1 MTCPTPPAVRLDLG
15 DGDDD
20 AYVMD
25 SVAIPVAMFGGPGR
39 DTLTDGPAPTCST
52 AVPGTTVSSPARAT
66 TPCAGVM
73 ATTCSRVSTGPTG
86 SKAARGRPAR
96 ARRVRARES
105 RRRRRRPG
113 NDRVERDYIS
123 RFRDTTQ
130 PVTITLA
137 GGADDGRPDERD
149 ELRSVERLVL
159 SVGGTFTGSEGA
171 DEFRLVQVGDDSV
184 MIGGAGDDRLI
195 SGDGQDRLDG
205 GSGDDLLDGGFGD
218 DVIVGGP
225 GRDTISGDRVGG
237 DCGPLWCKYPYGN
250 DTILAADGEADSI
263 TCGAGTDRVT
273 ADALDVVA
281 PDCET
286 VTRTAPTPD
295 APGPGPGPPGGT
307 PSGEHRPTPG
317 RLVVGPRVRLAVA
330 LRRGFTVRALG
341 VPRGRLVLTARRGTR
356 LVARGTVTVSSSG
369 RATVRLRFTP
379 AARRALRRARVAKL
393 AIGGSGMRTAVT
405 LRR

>member
-1 MTCPTPPAVRLDLG
+1 
-15 DGDDD
+15 
-20 AYVMD
+20 
-25 SVAIPVAMFGGPGR
+25 
-39 DTLTDGPAPTCST
+39 
-52 AVPGTTVSSPARAT
+52 
-66 TPCAGVM
+66 M
-73 ATTCSRVSTGPTG
+73 A
-86 SKAARGRPAR
+86 
-96 ARRVRARES
+96 
-105 RRRRRRPG
+105 
-113 NDRVERDYIS
+113 
-123 RFRDTTQ
+123 
-130 PVTITLA
+130 
-137 GGADDGRPDERD
+137 
-149 ELRSVERLVL
+149 
-159 SVGGTFTGSEGA
+159 
-171 DEFRLVQVGDDSV
+171 
-184 MIGGAGDDRLI
+184 
-195 SGDGQDRLDG
+195 
-205 GSGDDLLDGGFGD
+205 
-218 DVIVGGP
+218 P

-317 RLVVGPRVRLAVA
+317 RLVVGARVRLAVA

-356 LVARGTVTVSSSG
+356 LVARGTVTVPSSG
-369 RATVRLRFTP
+369 RATVRLTFTP